1 MKRILVPVDFSKY
14 SEYALEVAAAI
25 AKKETAEIV
34 VVHMMGFKDSLLTR
48 DQSRE
53 LINGLNYMQLT
64 KEKFQKFLNKDY
76 LENIVVHDTIRNYK
90 VFSELNEVAK
100 EWKAEFIVM
109 GSHGLTGVKDAV
121 VGSNT
126 EKVVRTSDIPVLVVK
141 KQLKNFKISQAVFV
155 TNFDSKFIPSY
166 QEAQKFLRYFSC
178 DPKLLYVNLPEKFMS
193 TLEMEAKSAKF
204 LTEAGITNPAILE
217 KVTYYCDYTLESG
230 IDHYCEERDIDL
242 IILPTHGRKGL
253 SHFFYGSVGENVANN
268 ARIPVL
274 TMKIKEED

>member
-34 VVHMMGFKDSLLTR
+34 VVHMMGLKDSLLTR

-53 LINGLNYMQLT
+53 LFNGLQYMQLT
-64 KEKFQKFLNKDY
+64 KEKFMEFLDKDY
-76 LENIVVHDTIRNYK
+76 LEDIVVHDTIRNYK

-100 EWKAEFIVM
+100 EWKAELIIM
-109 GSHGLTGVKDAV
+109 GSHGLTGVKDVV

-126 EKVVRTSDIPVLVVK
+126 EKVVRTSEIPVLVVK
-141 KQLKNFKISQAVFV
+141 KQLKNFRISQAVFV
-155 TNFDSKFIPSY
+155 TNFDSKFIPAY
-166 QEAQKFLRYFSC
+166 QEARKFLRYFSC

-193 TLEMEAKSAKF
+193 TREMEASSAEF
-204 LTEAGITNPAILE
+204 LTEAGINNPELLNE
-217 KVTYYCDYTLESG
+217 VSYYCDYTLESG